1 MKCGAVQFCLVIIS
15 VQYLGCHKTDT
26 GIDVVG
32 IKKEIANG
40 KSILIDVRTDDEWQ
54 AGKAKGA
61 VHFELARLQ
70 NGEMPDF
77 DRGRRI
83 YVYCQSGMR
92 SKIAQ
97 QILADNG
104 FKNVVNLGELSV
116 WQAKGGKI
124 DEP

>member
-15 VQYLGCHKTDT
+15 VLYLGCHKTDT

-40 KSILIDVRTDDEWQ
+40 KSILVDVRTDGEWQ

-61 VHFELARLQ
+61 DHFELARLQ

-83 YVYCQSGMR
+83 
-92 SKIAQ
+92 
-97 QILADNG
+97 
-104 FKNVVNLGELSV
+104 
-116 WQAKGGKI
+116 
-124 DEP
+124 